1 MDPLDRIRLRVPAED
16 GPAGGELGLGRL
28 GASEGQ
34 LGGSIPA
41 RVPAAAS
48 RAQAPS
54 PGQGVCSGCDAG
66 DNVRQVIARHRERTR
81 FGAERLIGDRNALYT
96 GLVASGIRPA
106 LVARARGA
114 A

>member
-1 MDPLDRIRLRVPAED
+1 V
-16 GPAGGELGLGRL
+16 
-28 GASEGQ
+28 S
-34 LGGSIPA
+34 

-54 PGQGVCSGCDAG
+54 PGQGVCPGCDAG
-66 DNVRQVIARHRERTR
+66 DNVPKVIARHRGKAR
-81 FGAERLIGDRNALYT
+81 FGADRLIGDGNALYT
-96 GLVASGIRPA
+96 GLVASGIGAA